1 MSFKIVRGRRMDLM
15 GIQPDTKQRHC
26 RRELRERFH
35 PVDFDAGQMLYEE
48 EFTEKEKVI
57 WDRIE
62 AERNQRRDSW
72 LAWTQDED
80 EEDSWTAA
88 EQSDRPPPRKRKSPT
103 QPDGPPPAVTLAPAG
118 QGIQLQQEALDAAN
132 RAKRQTWADITEEEE
147 EALKEKGTGKVKDE
161 EEEVEEEEK
170 PDGHGAE
177 DLDKAHEEEEPA
189 ADSQLDSP
197 PDPDKNK
204 HYRDSFAPMDEDA
217 LEEPEVPDWEAQD
230 ENMLDTEIQQA
241 QAIEPQLDPTALSE
255 PLPDHE
261 TDKAQKD
268 QLTQKNAQL
277 DKELKLQQLKVQELE
292 LMKELGLVPGW
303 TSH

>member
-1 MSFKIVRGRRMDLM
+1 M
-15 GIQPDTKQRHC
+15 
-26 RRELRERFH
+26 
-35 PVDFDAGQMLYEE
+35 
-48 EFTEKEKVI
+48 
-57 WDRIE
+57 
-62 AERNQRRDSW
+62 
-72 LAWTQDED
+72 
-80 EEDSWTAA
+80 
-88 EQSDRPPPRKRKSPT
+88 
-103 QPDGPPPAVTLAPAG
+103 
-118 QGIQLQQEALDAAN
+118 
-132 RAKRQTWADITEEEE
+132 
-147 EALKEKGTGKVKDE
+147 
-161 EEEVEEEEK
+161 EEEEK

-241 QAIEPQLDPTALSE
+241 QAIEPQLDPAALSE

-268 QLTQKNAQL
+268 QLKQKNAQL